1 VLERRAARQFF
12 RPSAFAE
19 LSTTAKPRTVGRV
32 GSGQFDRSLRRS
44 RVYDL
49 SRARAARP
57 ARCGRVNRPPG
68 ADRPPRDQLGST
80 TATESQRGRPLARWP
95 AAIDGE
101 LGAGRV
107 ACRAAAGARRRLPR
121 CAAGPELDNALA
133 RALTTRPLGTAGARR
148 AGGRPARRVRP
159 RGSRTRPPGRAAG
172 PPRHRSRSSRCAAP
186 PSPPPPIG
194 AAALLSPAAAPPE
207 LTGVPPLRRRA
218 RRAPAVGAT
227 CLGGGRA
234 VGRSACG
241 AGALSSPRKVAP
253 SPGLLGRPVPGAC
266 LYVAGA
272 PAPTR
277 AERDLLALAPL
288 EAGGLS
294 SRRCA
299 SEEDALIGSRHTSRV
314 RLSALACHSFRSG
327 SRLSQIRS

>member
-1 VLERRAARQFF
+1 MASWALAGWRAARPLV
-12 RPSAFAE
+12 RGAGCRGARRARSSTMHWHALSPPALSAR
-19 LSTTAKPRTVGRV
+19 L
-32 GSGQFDRSLRRS
+32 
-44 RVYDL
+44 
-49 SRARAARP
+49 ARAAR
-57 ARCGRVNRPPG
+57 
-68 ADRPPRDQLGST
+68 
-80 TATESQRGRPLARWP
+80 GRP
-95 AAIDGE
+95 G
-101 LGAGRV
+101 
-107 ACRAAAGARRRLPR
+107 
-121 CAAGPELDNALA
+121 
-133 RALTTRPLGTAGARR
+133 
-148 AGGRPARRVRP
+148 PARRVRP

-277 AERDLLALAPL
+277 AERDLVALAPL

-299 SEEDALIGSRHTSRV
+299 SEEVEDALIGSRHTSRV

>member
-1 VLERRAARQFF
+1 MARCKLQRAEDARASKKEQARERRAQRAAIAKAKRPQAQQ
-12 RPSAFAE
+12 PSA
-19 LSTTAKPRTVGRV
+19 PC
-32 GSGQFDRSLRRS
+32 
-44 RVYDL
+44 
-49 SRARAARP
+49 ARAQP
-57 ARCGRVNRPPG
+57 ADPSTH
-68 ADRPPRDQLGST
+68 GSS
-80 TATESQRGRPLARWP
+80 ES
-95 AAIDGE
+95 
-101 LGAGRV
+101 
-107 ACRAAAGARRRLPR
+107 
-121 CAAGPELDNALA
+121 
-133 RALTTRPLGTAGARR
+133 
-148 AGGRPARRVRP
+148 
-159 RGSRTRPPGRAAG
+159 
-172 PPRHRSRSSRCAAP
+172 
-186 PSPPPPIG
+186 SPT
-194 AAALLSPAAAPPE
+194 AAPPE

>member
-1 VLERRAARQFF
+1 MPRGRWCEAPAAAVRGGPGARQCIGTRSHHPPSRHGWRAAR
-12 RPSAFAE
+12 
-19 LSTTAKPRTVGRV
+19 
-32 GSGQFDRSLRRS
+32 
-44 RVYDL
+44 
-49 SRARAARP
+49 
-57 ARCGRVNRPPG
+57 
-68 ADRPPRDQLGST
+68 
-80 TATESQRGRPLARWP
+80 
-95 AAIDGE
+95 
-101 LGAGRV
+101 
-107 ACRAAAGARRRLPR
+107 
-121 CAAGPELDNALA
+121 
-133 RALTTRPLGTAGARR
+133 
-148 AGGRPARRVRP
+148 GRPAGAASAAARLSDAPAWTRRWAAEAPVSLVAVR
-159 RGSRTRPPGRAAG
+159 GAAQ
-172 PPRHRSRSSRCAAP
+172 PAP
-186 PSPPPPIG
+186 TYYSIS